1 MKRVAFIGIG
11 VMGRSMAGHLMDAG
25 YELHIYTRTREKAL
39 PLIDRGA
46 VFHETSGECARAAEA
61 VITMV
66 GFPQDVEQVYF
77 GEHGILSE
85 ALPGTLLIDMTTTD
99 PALSERIY
107 AAAREKGMSA
117 LDAPVSGGD
126 VGAKNATLTIMAG
139 GDKEAFDRAK
149 ELFEKM
155 GKAVTYTGPAGSGQ
169 HTKVCNQIAVVGAL
183 AGATEALVYA
193 RKAGLDPENM
203 LACISGGA
211 AASWQLSNM
220 IPRVLAG
227 NYAPGF
233 FIKHQ
238 VKDLR
243 IADAQAKALGAE
255 LPVTEIIKAM
265 YEGLEADGYGDNGT
279 QALVKHYEKE

>member
-25 YELHIYTRTREKAL
+25 YELHLYTRTAAKAQ
-39 PLIDRGA
+39 PLVGRGA
-46 VFHETSGECARAAEA
+46 VYHATAGECARAAEA

-66 GFPQDVEQVYF
+66 GFPNDVEAVYF
-77 GEHGILSE
+77 GEDGILAN

-107 AAAREKGMSA
+107 EAAKEKGLSA

-139 GDKEAFDRAK
+139 GDRDAFDRAT
-149 ELFEKM
+149 ELFNRM
-155 GKAVTYTGPAGSGQ
+155 GKSVTYTGAAGTGQ

-220 IPRVLAG
+220 IPRVLAD
-227 NYAPGF
+227 NFAPGF

-255 LPVTEIIKAM
+255 LPVTAILKSM
-265 YEGLEADGYGDNGT
+265 YEQLEADGYGDNGT
-279 QALVKHYEKE
+279 QALIKHYEKD